1 VKIFIII
8 VIVISPFVVVAQDCK
23 FSYYNKKGG
32 HYLFSTF
39 YLDDMQTKRDG
50 VCETKVN
57 DKIYEKRIL
66 KNGLLVEE
74 ELNFFSQNQTIQKRI
89 RTKMNHYP
97 VLSKELGTMEEFNEK
112 GILVTYWRFYLDKEN
127 RRRSQITEYHHFN
140 GKLRF
145 KQEYAFIRLSEIDSY
160 HIKDHPPHTV
170 DEFGYTYLTVPYGIH
185 QEFDDQGNLIRE
197 QHYNTL
203 TFYDQDSQHILDGP
217 YKEFYA
223 NGKPK
228 VVATYKEG
236 NLDSS
241 WISYHYNGKLM
252 ETGVYRNNIKAG
264 IWEGFNDIGKLIKRG
279 VYDEKATNPFAP
291 TQETTW
297 NDAGLKIEEKYIDE
311 KEIAQLNKWNNQGL
325 LVQHTEFMKSTQ
337 MNWSNQ
343 SLILLDKIWY
353 EDGKIKQII
362 NNYPKSDTNFISYYP
377 SGQLKDLRIG
387 NWKNNIRLDQQS
399 SWNERGILTMK
410 SSREYNQD
418 GSKTR
423 QTIETFYS
431 NGNKKTK
438 NEFINKELYEESYS
452 MSGILYKYRET
463 ISAKIDGIYREI
475 DTLTGLKTE
484 INYSNGIRNG
494 ACQLY
499 NSKDK
504 IPMIKSYNLGCS
516 SKQKLEDYWIGKSIA
531 EKSKLKNEA
540 NFTLLY
546 AKTPTFQTWNALLNR
561 RDSIA
566 IWTGK
571 IHDQLNERGC
581 DVVIQEL
588 ELKALTFNLP
598 HVYYIGLD
606 KKDTSNQRVKSLLH
620 ILDSMN
626 WSLKNLKLENGSFVG
641 KINLDD
647 FISYPLF
654 QKILKEHNSFFYPEL
669 DHKQNPRIDY
679 GFRESPT
686 SSLTMI
692 ESNSCYAKFLI
703 SDQGHHAQLIVYEDG
718 EVEFENQIITWEKW
732 KEQISNPIRNYMFK
746 D

>member
-1 VKIFIII
+1 VKLFLILFLALT
-8 VIVISPFVVVAQDCK
+8 SALSFAQRCD

-50 VCETKVN
+50 VCETTVN
-57 DKIYEKRIL
+57 GKIYERRIL

-74 ELNFFSQNQTIQKRI
+74 ELNYFNQNQTVQKRI

-97 VLSKELGTMEEFNEK
+97 VLSKELGTMEEFSET
-112 GILVTYWRFYLDKEN
+112 GILRTYWRFYLDKEN
-127 RRRSQITEYHHFN
+127 RRRSQITEYHFN

-170 DEFGYTYLTVPYGIH
+170 DEFGYTSLTVPYGIH

-203 TFYDQDSQHILDGP
+203 TFYYQDANHILDGP
-217 YKEFYA
+217 YKEFHT

-236 NLDSS
+236 NLDSN
-241 WISYHYNGKLM
+241 WTSYHFNGKLM
-252 ETGVYRNNIKAG
+252 ETGVYRNNIKAD
-264 IWEGFNDIGKLIKRG
+264 IWEGYNDTGKLIKRA

-325 LVQHTEFMKSTQ
+325 LVQHTEFMNSTQ

-343 SLILLDKIWY
+343 TLILLDKIWY

-377 SGQLKDLRIG
+377 SGQQKDLRNG
-387 NWKNNIRLDQQS
+387 YWKNDIRIDQQS
-399 SWNERGILTMK
+399 SWNEQGILTMK
-410 SSREYNQD
+410 SSREHSLD
-418 GSKTR
+418 GSKIR
-423 QTIETFYS
+423 QTMETFYS

-438 NEFINKELYEESYS
+438 NELINKELFEESYS
-452 MSGILYKYRET
+452 MSGILYIYRET
-463 ISAKIDGIYREI
+463 ISNKIDGIYREI
-475 DTLTGLKTE
+475 DTITGLKTE
-484 INYSNGIRNG
+484 ISYANGIRNG
-494 ACQLY
+494 SCQLKS
-499 NSKDK
+499 SKDK
-504 IPMIKSYNLGCS
+504 IALVKTYDHGCS
-516 SKQKLEDYWIGKSIA
+516 SKQKLEDYWFGKSSS
-531 EKSKLKNEA
+531 EKAKLKNEA
-540 NFTLLY
+540 NFTLFY
-546 AKTPTFQTWNALLNR
+546 AKTPNFQTWNALLNR

-571 IHDQLNERGC
+571 IHDKLKEKGC
-581 DVVIQEL
+581 DVEIQEL

-598 HVYYIGLD
+598 HVYYVGLD

-626 WSLKNLKLENGSFVG
+626 WSLKNLKLENGTFVG

-647 FISYPLF
+647 FISFPMF
-654 QKILKEHNSFFYPEL
+654 QKILKEHSSFFYPEL
-669 DHKQNPRIDY
+669 DHKQNPRNDY
-679 GFRESPT
+679 GFQEVPT

-703 SDQGHHAQLIVYEDG
+703 SDLGHHAQLIVYEDG
-718 EVEFENQIITWEKW
+718 EVEFENQIITWEIW
-732 KEQISNPIRNYMFK
+732 KELISIPIRNHMFK

>member
-1 VKIFIII
+1 
-8 VIVISPFVVVAQDCK
+8 
-23 FSYYNKKGG
+23 
-32 HYLFSTF
+32 
-39 YLDDMQTKRDG
+39 
-50 VCETKVN
+50 
-57 DKIYEKRIL
+57 
-66 KNGLLVEE
+66 
-74 ELNFFSQNQTIQKRI
+74 
-89 RTKMNHYP
+89 
-97 VLSKELGTMEEFNEK
+97 
-112 GILVTYWRFYLDKEN
+112 
-127 RRRSQITEYHHFN
+127 
-140 GKLRF
+140 
-145 KQEYAFIRLSEIDSY
+145 
-160 HIKDHPPHTV
+160 
-170 DEFGYTYLTVPYGIH
+170 
-185 QEFDDQGNLIRE
+185 
-197 QHYNTL
+197 
-203 TFYDQDSQHILDGP
+203 
-217 YKEFYA
+217 
-223 NGKPK
+223 
-228 VVATYKEG
+228 
-236 NLDSS
+236 
-241 WISYHYNGKLM
+241 
-252 ETGVYRNNIKAG
+252 
-264 IWEGFNDIGKLIKRG
+264 
-279 VYDEKATNPFAP
+279 
-291 TQETTW
+291 
-297 NDAGLKIEEKYIDE
+297 
-311 KEIAQLNKWNNQGL
+311 
-325 LVQHTEFMKSTQ
+325 
-337 MNWSNQ
+337 
-343 SLILLDKIWY
+343 
-353 EDGKIKQII
+353 
-362 NNYPKSDTNFISYYP
+362 
-377 SGQLKDLRIG
+377 
-387 NWKNNIRLDQQS
+387 
-399 SWNERGILTMK
+399 MK

-499 NSKDK
+499 NSKNK
-504 IPMIKSYNLGCS
+504 IPIIKSYNQGCS

-531 EKSKLKNEA
+531 EKAKLKNEA

-546 AKTPTFQTWNALLNR
+546 AKTPNFQTWNALLNR

-571 IHDQLNERGC
+571 IHDKLNERGC

-588 ELKALTFNLP
+588 ELRALTFNLP

-626 WSLKNLKLENGSFVG
+626 WSLKNLKLENGTFVG

-654 QKILKEHNSFFYPEL
+654 QKILKEHSSFFYPEL
-669 DHKQNPRIDY
+669 DNKQIPKVDY

-686 SSLTMI
+686 SSLTML